1 MRARVVKHA
10 DSRHW
15 GCQSDSS
22 MRHNKNAIGKKAT
35 GYHFMKSTSLEATQ
49 SPVSGFCCA
58 QTRVY
63 DAGFFFGWIE
73 IAYR

>member
-1 MRARVVKHA
+1 MQTHDTGLVSPIPPCVTIKTPLAR
-10 DSRHW
+10 
-15 GCQSDSS
+15 
-22 MRHNKNAIGKKAT
+22 KAT
-35 GYHFMKSTSLEATQ
+35 GYHFMKSTSLEETQ

-63 DAGFFFGWIE
+63 DAGLFFGWIE